1 MIDPRSATGALLLL
15 GAMLASCGTQ
25 QTAEES
31 QPSVAES
38 PVPGSRAFRY
48 RAVEDNVRHDTL
60 LIQTTFDLGD
70 GSFVMVASHRDE
82 KFEGL
87 RLYRYRPKADSSAEM
102 IAISSPAYDS
112 WTMLPSFFG
121 SDSTRT
127 SDLRVLANFG
137 ERESW
142 GQKLLK
148 LDGAGFHDL
157 GFIDAALP
165 ERTVE
170 DGVHVLKRRNIAE
183 RARVEIAGDSTWIRF
198 ACDSVFLY
206 DDQRGSYDLVLP
218 AAKLKYLSAPEG
230 LSLWINEEKRE
241 VKQPT

>member
-1 MIDPRSATGALLLL
+1 MSDPRSATGALLLL
-15 GAMLASCGTQ
+15 GAVLVSCGTRGTQ
-25 QTAEES
+25 EES
-31 QPSVAES
+31 QPSEAES

-87 RLYRYRPKADSSAEM
+87 RLYRYRPKADSSAEV

-121 SDSTRT
+121 SDSTQT

-142 GQKLLK
+142 GQKLIR
-148 LDGAGFHDL
+148 LDGGGFHDL
-157 GFIDAALP
+157 GFIDAAIP
-165 ERTVE
+165 ERVVE
-170 DGVHVLKRRNIAE
+170 DGLAVLKRRPIAPH
-183 RARVEIAGDSTWIRF
+183 ARLEFVGDSTWIRF

-206 DDQRGSYDLVLP
+206 DDQRGGYDLVLP
-218 AAKLKYLSAPEG
+218 AAKVKYLSAPEG
-230 LSLWINEEKRE
+230 LSLWVNEVKRE